1 MQKQA
6 PSVGRILIAAG
17 FAISCFLLI
26 MFLWIAFGGPIPLK
40 AKNYRITAYFPEATQ
55 LAAESDIRIGGV
67 SVGKVK
73 EVKLAPPD
81 KRIEG
86 YDTTEAVLEIRP
98 EFAPISEDARAIL
111 RQKTLLGET
120 YVELTSGTEPDSTD
134 NVSLGAATGISDAE
148 AEEIE
153 SIEEDGVLDVT
164 ATRNA
169 TQIDEIFNALDPET
183 RTAFQEWQQSA
194 ALAVKG
200 RSLDLNDSFG
210 NIGPFITDA
219 SSTLE
224 ILRGQKDSLK
234 GLVRDTGEVFEAVS
248 ERDQA
253 LAGAITGSEATFG
266 ALADA
271 DDALAESITI
281 LPTFQRESRLTL
293 NRLDE
298 FQADT
303 RPLIQKLLPVAND
316 ISPTLD
322 SVRELSPNLENLFRN
337 LDPLIDAS
345 EDGFPAL
352 ERFIGPE
359 GLQPLMDALDP
370 FLSNLNPALRYLSAY
385 RKTAADFLIG
395 PSIGLAGTTNEAP
408 TDAPAPR
415 HYLKQLAYLT
425 PEALSIYPERLAAN
439 RGNGYFPPEYLTLA
453 ENGPRGHLPRVRLQ
467 EPRLRARPG
476 RNGAASEPRRRRA
489 KRGGRRRGGR
499 AGRRAGNL
507 RDLRSLLHHAR
518 PARDLRRRAF
528 PAALLG
534 SVEAPGKLPAWR
546 MRRNGPRR
554 CRAWRGRSR
563 CATSQS
569 AGSTPL
575 AGLRRCVRA
584 ARTG

>member
-6 PSVGRILIAAG
+6 PSIGRILIAAG

-26 MFLWIAFGGPIPLK
+26 MFLWIAFGGPVPLK
-40 AKNYRITAYFPEATQ
+40 AKSYRITAYFPEATQ

-73 EVKLAPPD
+73 EVALAPPD

-98 EFAPISEDARAIL
+98 EFAPISEDAKAIL

-120 YVELTSGTEPDSTD
+120 YVELTSGTEPGTSD
-134 NVSLGAATGISDAE
+134 NVSLGAAAGVSDAE
-148 AEEIE
+148 AEEVDAIP
-153 SIEEDGVLDVT
+153 EDGELEV
-164 ATRNA
+164 ASTRNA

-194 ALAVKG
+194 AVAVKG
-200 RSLDLNDSFG
+200 RSLDLNDAFG

-219 SSTLE
+219 SQTLE
-224 ILRGQKDSLK
+224 ILRGQKESVK

-271 DDALAESITI
+271 DDALAESISI

-303 RPLIQKLLPVAND
+303 RPLVQKLLPVAND

-322 SVRELSPNLENLFRN
+322 SVRRLSPNLESLFRN

-345 EDGFPAL
+345 EDGLPAL
-352 ERFIGPE
+352 ERFLGEE
-359 GLQPLMDALDP
+359 GLRPVLDTMDP
-370 FLSNLNPALRYLSAY
+370 FLANLNPALRYLSAY
-385 RKTAADFLIG
+385 RKTAADFLVG
-395 PSIGLAGTTNEAP
+395 PGAALSGVLEPQPGQ
-408 TDAPAPR
+408 PAPR
-415 HYLKQLAYLT
+415 HYLKQLAYASS
-425 PEALSIYPERLAAN
+425 EILSVYPHRIAQN
-439 RGNGYFPPEYLTLA
+439 RGNAYPPPEYLVLPQ
-453 ENGPRGHLPRVRLQ
+453 NGPRGIFPNFDCKNLDYTEASQDPDEDEHYHITNEDGSSGPVVGHSGDEGPEVSETFAPCWINPDQ
-467 EPRLRARPG
+467 PSIFGGERAPQLF
-476 RNGAASEPRRRRA
+476 SDP
-489 KRGGRRRGGR
+489 
-499 AGRRAGNL
+499 
-507 RDLRSLLHHAR
+507 
-518 PARDLRRRAF
+518 
-528 PAALLG
+528 
-534 SVEAPGKLPAWR
+534 
-546 MRRNGPRR
+546 
-554 CRAWRGRSR
+554 
-563 CATSQS
+563 
-569 AGSTPL
+569 
-575 AGLRRCVRA
+575 
-584 ARTG
+584 